1 MKSNQYRNLLI
12 KYCLAIFIATVCYW
26 LLYFVVAWGLYGVAN
41 LSRSESVMNWLVNKN
56 HFEAAERSP
65 LSEYYQQQS
74 QEPNNISINVS
85 DDIEEGVEY
94 LNTHKVWIK
103 DEMDSIPCL
112 QGLFEDLNYYEL
124 AKIQER
130 AALINSVP
138 LLREIVNALVEY
150 HKSGKEITETY
161 NRPGDNC
168 IRPYIYINQINR
180 GLNSYNLELTPIHSG
195 KSNMP
200 SHKSDKPTKSDNES
214 NHKISL

>member
-1 MKSNQYRNLLI
+1 MKSNQYRDLLI

-26 LLYFVVAWGLYGVAN
+26 LLYFVIAWGLYGIAN
-41 LSRSESVMNWLVNKN
+41 LTRSESIMNWLVNKN

-74 QEPNNISINVS
+74 QEPSNISINAS
-85 DDIEEGVEY
+85 NDIEEGVEY

-103 DEMDSIPCL
+103 DEMDSIQCL
-112 QGLFEDLNYYEL
+112 QGLFEDLSYYKL

-150 HKSGKEITETY
+150 HKSRQEITKTY

-168 IRPYIYINQINR
+168 IRPYFYIKQINR
-180 GLNSYNLELTPIHSG
+180 SLNSDNPELTPIHSE
-195 KSNMP
+195 KPNVP
-200 SHKSDKPTKSDNES
+200 SHKQKKTMKSDNES
-214 NHKISL
+214 DRWD